1 MERHHILS
9 DLELRALLATA
20 RLGEEASYGVA
31 IHDDIV
37 LRTGRGVSVAAVYA
51 ALARLEE
58 RSLVRSS
65 RSDPIPERGGRAR
78 RHFAVTP
85 EGRRA
90 LVEEQ
95 RIQDRLW
102 EGIDLAGNGP
112 VGGAG

>member
-9 DLELRALLATA
+9 DLELRALLAAA

-37 LRTGRGVSVAAVYA
+37 RRTGRGVSVAAVYA
-51 ALARLEE
+51 ALARLED
-58 RSLVRSS
+58 RTLVRSS
-65 RSDPIPERGGRAR
+65 RSDPLPERGGRSR

-85 EGRRA
+85 EGLLA
-90 LVEEQ
+90 LAEEQ

-102 EGIDLAGNGP
+102 EGIDLAGEGQT
-112 VGGAG
+112 GGAG